1 MGPAQGKNLTEHHL
15 ILGAS
20 GFVGRHVAVL
30 LVQAGHRVTLADRVL
45 LDQDFPPDI
54 ASRVSWQLLELGAA
68 DWDAL
73 VADVDVV
80 HFYAWG
86 SLPAT
91 ANANPGGDLSLNVG
105 ALIDMLDALHRRGHG
120 RVVFTSSG
128 GTVYGR
134 LQHIP
139 VSEEHPSAPITAYGA
154 GKASAEIYLGLYR
167 AMHGIDCR
175 IARISNLYGAGQN
188 LARGL
193 GAVTTFLHHALTG
206 QRISIWGTG
215 EIVRDYI
222 HISDAAKC
230 LCQLAT
236 IPRGEEFVFNV
247 GSGVGISLT
256 EIVAELEQ
264 RMHCQLDVV
273 RSATRPFDVPI
284 SVLDIS
290 RARKLLAWAPMLSFS
305 DGIGRTLQDLK
316 AEKHF
321 STLD

>member
-1 MGPAQGKNLTEHHL
+1 MTEHHL
-15 ILGAS
+15 ILGGS
-20 GFVGRHVAVL
+20 GFVGRHVAIL
-30 LVQAGHRVTLADRVL
+30 LAQAGHRVTLADRL
-45 LDQDFPPDI
+45 PLDQDLPRDL
-54 ASRVSWQLLELGAA
+54 ASQVSWQLLELGAA

-73 VADVDVV
+73 VADADVV

-105 ALIDMLDALHRRGHG
+105 ALIDMLNALQRRGHG
-120 RVVFTSSG
+120 RVVFSSSG

-139 VSEEHPSAPITAYGA
+139 VREEHPSAPITAYGA

-206 QRISIWGTG
+206 QQITIWGTG
-215 EIVRDYI
+215 EVVRDYI

-230 LCQLAT
+230 LTRLAT

-247 GSGVGISLT
+247 GSGVGITLN
-256 EIVAELEQ
+256 EIIGELEQ
-264 RMHCQLDVV
+264 RLDCQLDVM
-273 RSATRPFDVPI
+273 RTATRPFDVPI
-284 SVLDIS
+284 SVLDIA
-290 RARKLLAWAPMLSFS
+290 RARKILAWAPTLSFS
-305 DGIGRTLQDLK
+305 DGIGRTLKDLQD
-316 AEKHF
+316 ARYF
-321 STLD
+321 STLA

>member
-1 MGPAQGKNLTEHHL
+1 MTEHHL
-15 ILGAS
+15 ILGGS

-30 LVQAGHRVTLADRVL
+30 LAQAGHRVTLADRL
-45 LDQDFPPDI
+45 PLDQNLPPDI
-54 ASRVSWQLLELGAA
+54 AAQVSWQLLELGAA

-73 VADVDVV
+73 VADADVV

-91 ANANPGGDLSLNVG
+91 ANANPGGDLLLNVG
-105 ALIDMLDALHRRGHG
+105 AMIDMLDALHRRGHG
-120 RVVFTSSG
+120 RVVFSSSG
-128 GTVYGR
+128 GTIYGK

-139 VSEEHPSAPITAYGA
+139 VREEHPSAPITAYGA

-206 QRISIWGTG
+206 QQITIWGTG
-215 EIVRDYI
+215 EVVRDYI

-230 LCQLAT
+230 LCRLAT
-236 IPRGEEFVFNV
+236 IPRGEAFVFNV
-247 GSGVGISLT
+247 GSGAGITLND
-256 EIVAELEQ
+256 IIIELEQ
-264 RMHCQLDVV
+264 RLSCKLDVL
-273 RSATRPFDVPI
+273 RTATRPFDVPI

-290 RARKLLAWAPMLSFS
+290 RARDVLGWAPTLSFS
-305 DGIGRTLQDLK
+305 DGIGRTLKDLQD
-316 AEKHF
+316 EKFF

>member
-1 MGPAQGKNLTEHHL
+1 LTEHHL
-15 ILGAS
+15 ILGGS

-30 LVQAGHRVTLADRVL
+30 LAQAGHRVTLADRL
-45 LDQDFPPDI
+45 PLDQDFTPDI
-54 ASRVSWQLLELGAA
+54 ASQVSWQLLELGTA

-73 VADVDVV
+73 VADADVV

-105 ALIDMLDALHRRGHG
+105 AMIDMLDALHRRGHG

-128 GTVYGR
+128 GTVYGK

-139 VSEEHPSAPITAYGA
+139 VSEGHPSAPITAYGA

-188 LARGL
+188 LTSGL

-206 QRISIWGTG
+206 QRITIWGTG
-215 EIVRDYI
+215 EVVRDYI

-230 LCQLAT
+230 LCRLAT
-236 IPRGEEFVFNV
+236 IPHGEEFVFNV
-247 GSGVGISLT
+247 GSGVGINLN
-256 EIVAELEQ
+256 EIIGELE
-264 RMHCQLDVV
+264 RRLCCKLDIL
-273 RSATRPFDVPI
+273 RTATRPFDVPI
-284 SVLDIS
+284 SVLDIA
-290 RARKLLAWAPMLSFS
+290 RARAVLAWAPILSFS
-305 DGIGRTLQDLK
+305 DGIARTLKDLQD
-316 AEKHF
+316 EKYF